1 MANYCPTVPVEL
13 IKETEYIGDS
23 LTKINENFE
32 SLRQGA
38 CLAENL
44 LENIVSV
51 RTFFYYGPN
60 APVNITVGANDYSN
74 DNAASRPSNATIE
87 TFVNSTSGLNLN
99 PISEPGDITYVI
111 YQKTGWY
118 SGQSDFVR
126 SGKGTVP
133 YTYSYTVTY
142 PVYRKIGIAHGKGK
156 TVLVGWVTETKYATA
171 YAGYSWS
178 RNLSDQYNYYSPSYI
193 IYKLVYNGAQY
204 NAVTDSS
211 WPKFVRSQ
219 TGSIINWNNPK
230 SWSTY

>member
-1 MANYCPTVPVEL
+1 MANLCPTVPVNL

-23 LTKINENFE
+23 LTKINQNFE
-32 SLRQGA
+32 SLRRGA

-44 LENIVSV
+44 LEGVVQV

-60 APVNITVGANDYSN
+60 APVNTTLGANEYSN
-74 DNAASRPSNATIE
+74 DNASSRPSSSTIE
-87 TFVNSTSGLNLN
+87 TFVNSTSGLSLGE
-99 PISEPGDITYVI
+99 ISETGDIAYVI

-118 SGQSDFVR
+118 SGQANFVR
-126 SGKGTVP
+126 SGSGSVP
-133 YTYSYTVTY
+133 YTYSYTVSYPTY
-142 PVYRKIGIAHGKGK
+142 RRIGINWGKGK
-156 TVLVGWVTETKYATA
+156 TVYTGMAYQTVYATG

-178 RNLSDQYNYYSPSYI
+178 RTLSDQYNYYSPAYI
-193 IYKLVYNGAQY
+193 IYKLVFNGTQY

-219 TGSIINWNNPK
+219 TNSIINWNDPK